1 LNRVLFG
8 ARVTEHRSVTTP
20 EMTLTTQR
28 RFLTPQPDE
37 TLEAL
42 AVRALPGEPLEAA
55 MDLIRG
61 WNLHIFAMRKPRGLL
76 LGSDV
81 VFVEPPL
88 A

>member
-1 LNRVLFG
+1 
-8 ARVTEHRSVTTP
+8 
-20 EMTLTTQR
+20 MTLTTQR
-28 RFLTPQPDE
+28 SFVTPRPDE

-42 AVRALPGEPLEAA
+42 AARALPSEPLEAA

-61 WNLHIFAMRKPRGLL
+61 WNLHIFAMRRPQGLL